1 MSCIRFTR
9 RAEVTPMRDE
19 TLRPTEMAVT
29 RLARRKRP
37 ELQPRRPAGVE
48 GLVWDALVLESRP
61 VQVKDIEVLTDLGKT
76 QVCKAIGRLKRRGVV
91 DGYRVPGYPTGYRM
105 AYHLVGQ

>member
-1 MSCIRFTR
+1 
-9 RAEVTPMRDE
+9 MRDD
-19 TLRPTEMAVT
+19 TLRPEEMAVT

-37 ELQPRRPAGVE
+37 DLLPQRPQGVE
-48 GLVWDALVLESRP
+48 GLVWDALVLEARSLL
-61 VQVKDIEVLTDLGKT
+61 VKDIETLTDLGKV

-105 AYHLVGQ
+105 AYHLVAA

>member
-1 MSCIRFTR
+1 
-9 RAEVTPMRDE
+9 MRDD
-19 TLRPTEMAVT
+19 TLRPEEMAVT

-37 ELQPRRPAGVE
+37 DLLPQRPQGVE
-48 GLVWDALVLESRP
+48 GLVWDALVLEARP
-61 VQVKDIEVLTDLGKT
+61 LLVKDIETLTDLGKV

-105 AYHLVGQ
+105 AYHLVAA